1 MVLYSGGRTIWILH
15 HQLEHKIKSLT
26 VQKMIAL
33 QSPSTALF
41 GLHCTSGTPGTP
53 QSTFKIWWV
62 GTVTEEGCVQHDGGA
77 SCNSITI

>member
-1 MVLYSGGRTIWILH
+1 
-15 HQLEHKIKSLT
+15 
-26 VQKMIAL
+26 MIAL